1 MAISNSP
8 AQDYVQSDYTNSAR
22 LNINGS
28 AQEQK
33 FMENLIVE
41 SIEIYGQNIYYVPR
55 TIVNRDTIFEED
67 SDFFALIGGK
77 EGSPQALFKRSHFID
92 GTLIINPRNVSEKFG
107 ICEALGLRQGV

>member
-33 FMENLIVE
+33 FIENLIVE
-41 SIEIYGQNIYYVPR
+41 SIEIYGQDIYL
-55 TIVNRDTIFEED
+55 
-67 SDFFALIGGK
+67 SLI
-77 EGSPQALFKRSHFID
+77 HI
-92 GTLIINPRNVSEKFG
+92 
-107 ICEALGLRQGV
+107 

>member
-41 SIEIYGQNIYYVPR
+41 SIEIYGQDIYYVPVSY
-55 TIVNRDTIFEED
+55 THLTLPT
-67 SDFFALIGGK
+67 SDL
-77 EGSPQALFKRSHFID
+77 
-92 GTLIINPRNVSEKFG
+92 V
-107 ICEALGLRQGV
+107 